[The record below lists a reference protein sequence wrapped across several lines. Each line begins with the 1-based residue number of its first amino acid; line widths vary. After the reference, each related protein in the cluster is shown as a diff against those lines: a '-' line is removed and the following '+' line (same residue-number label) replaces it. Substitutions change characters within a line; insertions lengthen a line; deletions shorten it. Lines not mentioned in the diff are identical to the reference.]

1 MTPWQAVLVDDER
14 SARRTLRTLLDAH
27 DGVEV
32 VGEAEDVAGA
42 IECVRANGAN
52 LVFLDVKLVG
62 ELGLDLLPKL
72 DSGVKVIVVSAFNE
86 FAAQAF
92 QANAFD
98 YLLKPVDPARLSV
111 SLARLATPPAANGLD
126 GDGDLRRPL
135 NGDGDGN
142 GNGDGD
148 GDGMLPP
155 LTLNDR
161 LFLRMNDAMGFLPVH
176 LIRAVLADRDHAELI
191 LGDGRKVRVRKP
203 LREWAQ
209 RLPARHFVQIH
220 RSTVINL
227 DAVDRVEEWSHQSFR
242 IHIKGHG
249 EPFAM
254 SRRYAAKVRAR
265 LA

>member
-1 MTPWQAVLVDDER
+1 MMPWQAILVDDER
-14 SARRTLRTLLDAH
+14 SHRKALRTLLDAH
-27 DGVEV
+27 PDVEI
-32 VGEAEDVAGA
+32 VGEAQDLDGA
-42 IECVRANGAN
+42 TERARSTGAN
-52 LVFLDVKLVG
+52 LVFLDVKLNG
-62 ELGLDLLPKL
+62 EIGLELMPRL
-72 DSGVKVIVVSAFNE
+72 DASVRVIVVSAFNE

-98 YLLKPVDPARLSV
+98 YLLKPVDAASLAVSV
-111 SLARLATPPAANGLD
+111 ARLASSLLPPGREVHDGNGD
-126 GDGDLRRPL
+126 
-135 NGDGDGN
+135 GDGDGN
-142 GNGDGD
+142 GNGDGN
-148 GDGMLPP
+148 GMLPP
-155 LTLNDR
+155 LALNDR

-191 LGDGRKVRVRKP
+191 LGDGRRVRVRKP
-203 LREWAQ
+203 LREWAH

-242 IHIKGHG
+242 IHIKGHA

-254 SRRYAAKVRAR
+254 SRRFAAKVRTR